1 MANGASPAEEGEG
14 KVSPAQSMQP
24 DPNAPRC
31 VCAHSSGPTPASDP
45 NGQGVLT
52 WEEEHC
58 DRDEAWSPGEARLAQ
73 VAQEACGQR
82 RVPQRSRCRRDGRP
96 QVRSGV
102 VRWPGEGWGGE
113 ERQHTQ
119 VQTKSMDLLPQP
131 SWAAEV
137 KLNRLAAS
145 AAGTDTLGGGRR
157 WEAGAGW
164 GLLGLGWGLLVSWD
178 P

>member
-1 MANGASPAEEGEG
+1 MTEMRLGALGRPDWHRWHRRPADSEESPRDQDAAE
-14 KVSPAQSMQP
+14 
-24 DPNAPRC
+24 
-31 VCAHSSGPTPASDP
+31 
-45 NGQGVLT
+45 
-52 WEEEHC
+52 
-58 DRDEAWSPGEARLAQ
+58 
-73 VAQEACGQR
+73 
-82 RVPQRSRCRRDGRP
+82 DGR
-96 QVRSGV
+96 QA
-102 VRWPGEGWGGE
+102 PGQEWGGE
-113 ERQHTQ
+113 VARRGLGRGGKAAQ